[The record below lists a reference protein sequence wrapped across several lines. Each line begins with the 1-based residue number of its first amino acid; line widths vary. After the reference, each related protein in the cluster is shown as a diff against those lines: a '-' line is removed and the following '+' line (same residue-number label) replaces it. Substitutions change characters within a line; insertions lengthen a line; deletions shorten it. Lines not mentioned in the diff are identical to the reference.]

1 MTPVFQKATRR
12 QAKARVAID
21 GPAGSGKTY
30 TALIA
35 ATSLANGGTIAVIDT
50 ERGSASLYADEFNFD
65 VLELTTF
72 SPRNYIEAIHAAE
85 KAGYSVI
92 VIDSMSHA
100 WEGEGGILD
109 MHDAATKK
117 QRTENSYTAW
127 KDVTPVHRE
136 FVDTMLQSTCHIIAT
151 MRAKMEYV
159 QEEVN
164 GKKQIRKIGL
174 APVQRAGTEY
184 EFTVVCDMDI
194 DHSLAVSKSRCKPMA
209 DKIARMPGQDFFNVL
224 RDWLNSGD
232 APIPQPEKKI
242 EQPKQE
248 EPKAETVRPLSAE
261 SLRALMGKKVQK
273 HDVAKATISQAD
285 RQIVASVLDHIF
297 NGEKTNR
304 YELCSWLVGVASTK
318 DMSQAQVKALQDW
331 TECKAFDSVP
341 PAYVI
346 AEARSAHAAAL
357 VANGQLQMEGVK

>member
-1 MTPVFQKATRR
+1 MFQKATRK

-35 ATSLANGGTIAVIDT
+35 AKSLANGGKIAVIDT
-50 ERGSASLYADEFNFD
+50 ERGSASLYADEFDFD
-65 VLELTTF
+65 VLELNNF
-72 SPRNYIEAIHAAE
+72 NPRNYIQAIREAE
-85 KAGYSVI
+85 REGYSVV

-100 WEGEGGILD
+100 WEGEGGVLD
-109 MHDAATKK
+109 MHDAAIKRQK
-117 QRTENSYTAW
+117 TENSFTAW

-136 FVDTMLQSTCHIIAT
+136 FVDAMLQSPCHIIAT

-159 QEEVN
+159 QEG
-164 GKKQIRKIGL
+164 GKVRKIGL

-184 EFTVVCDMDI
+184 EFTLVCDMDVEHTLI
-194 DHSLAVSKSRCKPMA
+194 VSKSRCKPLA
-209 DKIARMPGQDFFNVL
+209 DKTQKFPDVHFFNVF

-232 APIPQPEKKI
+232 AYVPQPVKVEA
-242 EQPKQE
+242 PKQPE
-248 EPKAETVRPLSAE
+248 QTNGNAVRPLAAE
-261 SLRALMGKKVQK
+261 TLRSLMAAKTKK
-273 HDVAKATISQAD
+273 HDAAKVVVSQAD

-304 YELCSWLVGVASTK
+304 YELCKWLVGVASTK
-318 DMSQAQVKALQDW
+318 EMSQAQVKALQDW

-341 PAYVI
+341 PEYVI
-346 AEARSAHAAAL
+346 AEARSAHSAAL
-357 VANGQLQMEGVK
+357 VANGQLTMEGIAQ